1 MSKGTKACKL
11 SKEEEEEEEYMD
23 TNPHDDESASEAK
36 EASIH
41 KISSTSSTSSQ
52 QQRKLEL
59 LEEELD
65 REVNEEFNRLKIVE
79 NNTSDHYMT
88 AENKL
93 GPRAAVR
100 SKMLGA
106 NFRIN
111 WMNMRDTSTGSKL
124 WESVRI
130 GDELLEASELQLEEI
145 SASVPKYCTLSLF
158 CAYIYIYICH
168 EAILSPNSAVLYYIL
183 YILCKLLVL
192 YVLQFIG

>member
-11 SKEEEEEEEYMD
+11 SKEEEEEEEYLD
-23 TNPHDDESASEAK
+23 NDLHHEVSASEAK
-36 EASIH
+36 ETSIH
-41 KISSTSSTSSQ
+41 KLSSTSS
-52 QQRKLEL
+52 RKLEL

-65 REVNEEFNRLKIVE
+65 REVNEEFNRLKIKE
-79 NNTSDHYMT
+79 NSSDIYMA

-111 WMNMRDTSTGSKL
+111 WMNMRDTSTGLKL

-130 GDELLEASELQLEEI
+130 GDELLEATERQLEEI
-145 SASVPKYCTLSLF
+145 SASVPKYALFISLLLGRNSLSCITISYF
-158 CAYIYIYICH
+158 
-168 EAILSPNSAVLYYIL
+168 
-183 YILCKLLVL
+183 LC
-192 YVLQFIG
+192 YSI